1 MSLLFLTSVLFSMS
15 FTLPDASKREILLL
29 AEHTMDPNLL
39 RQEEIL
45 QADVAGLIERYLIVS
60 VITPV
65 SDKTRYDKLMQNR
78 KGFLFILIGKDGGEK
93 LISEKPVILKQLFG
107 LIDSM
112 PMRRQEMNV
121 PTSTH

>member
-45 QADVAGLIERYLIVS
+45 QADVAGLIERYRIRDYPG
-60 VITPV
+60 I
-65 SDKTRYDKLMQNR
+65 R
-78 KGFLFILIGKDGGEK
+78 
-93 LISEKPVILKQLFG
+93 
-107 LIDSM
+107 
-112 PMRRQEMNV
+112 
-121 PTSTH
+121 